1 MLKSVILSIWF
12 LFHPVHVTITS
23 IDYVSELNSF
33 KVFVRLYFDDFITD
47 SKLSGI
53 EISESNFS
61 IDYTS
66 SNNNIEKYLCDKIR
80 IIADEKLL
88 TCKFV
93 DMKLVDNEISINMIY
108 KGVSKPESVKVQ
120 NYIMTTLYSDQ
131 SNMVILTVNDFQEG
145 AKLTPVL
152 TERTFSTK

>member
-1 MLKSVILSIWF
+1 MLKPIIFSIWF
-12 LFHPVHVTITS
+12 LLHPVHVTITS

-33 KVFVRLYFDDFITD
+33 KVFVKLYFDDFITD
-47 SKLSGI
+47 CKLSGI
-53 EISESNFS
+53 EISESNFP
-61 IDYTS
+61 IDNTS
-66 SNNNIEKYLCDKIR
+66 SNNIIEKYLCDKVR

-120 NYIMTTLYSDQ
+120 NYIMTTLYPDQ